1 MSEGPRGQP
10 AAPGE
15 CGSGPKAL
23 RVDQLSWA
31 TQARALGP
39 AVSTNSAP
47 RLGVG
52 SDGPWWTSSPGRLA
66 PMPDVPWGR
75 PAAPGDSAPVPRAH
89 WVEQMSWATPAQVR
103 GHTWSTKYPGQ
114 FGLRSEGPRGRPTVP
129 GDLGP
134 CPTARGINQLSLVT
148 LAHAR
153 GAAVSNSC
161 FGRLALGPRNPGSTN
176 SPGRLGFRSE
186 GPWGQPAVPGD
197 SGPRPRPKGSTSCPG
212 RLGPGSECPR
222 GRPAVPGI
230 SRLGLRPPRGR
241 PAVPDDSGS
250 CPRPVKSTCGCGC
263 FGPEPY
269 GTWGRP
275 ALPGDWGPG
284 PKALVVDQLLGDM
297 RTSPRARGVDQHP

>member
-103 GHTWSTKYPGQ
+103 GHTWSTKCPGQ

-212 RLGPGSECPR
+212 PLGPGSECPR

-230 SRLGLRPPRGR
+230 SRLGLRPP
-241 PAVPDDSGS
+241 
-250 CPRPVKSTCGCGC
+250 
-263 FGPEPY
+263 
-269 GTWGRP
+269 
-275 ALPGDWGPG
+275 
-284 PKALVVDQLLGDM
+284 
-297 RTSPRARGVDQHP
+297 GVDQQSRTTLAHVRGP